1 MSKFYVIFPT
11 TLLIIFAVY
20 YTQVAK
26 PEMAAREAAEAKA
39 LADQQARDD
48 ANRKALEAQAQA
60 DAAKQQAARAEKDRE
75 REERAK
81 RQQEEQDNQ
90 VREETAKL
98 VDEAGTLN
106 KQIADMQKTIAELR
120 NQREALNREVFDD
133 AAKVELAKIDRRD
146 AELEIQRMYDMV
158 ARRIDDSFLVK
169 APPPPAPAQ

>member
-26 PEMAAREAAEAKA
+26 PQMAAQEAAQARAVAE
-39 LADQQARDD
+39 QQARDE
-48 ANRKALEAQAQA
+48 ANRKALEQKAQE
-60 DAAKQQAARAEKDRE
+60 DAAKQQEARAAKDRE

-81 RQQEEQDNQ
+81 AQQEEQDNQ

-98 VDEAGTLN
+98 VAESVDLN
-106 KQIADMQKTIAELR
+106 KQIAGMQKTISDLR

-133 AAKVELAKIDRRD
+133 AAKVELAKIDRRN